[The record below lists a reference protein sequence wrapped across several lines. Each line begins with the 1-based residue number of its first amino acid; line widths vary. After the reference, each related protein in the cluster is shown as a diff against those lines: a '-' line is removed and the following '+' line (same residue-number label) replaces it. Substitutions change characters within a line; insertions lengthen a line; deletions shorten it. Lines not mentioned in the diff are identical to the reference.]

1 METATMNDVEDCED
15 LDIEDNDNE
24 DTDDDLGKE
33 EQKSR
38 FIHLRAKGYSYA
50 RIAKELK
57 VSTSTLTNWNQELQ
71 QEVSQARAMELEA
84 LQEEYFVLKEGRIR
98 LLGNQL
104 KAIQKEM
111 SGRDLSKVSTEKLM
125 DLQLRY
131 FGELK
136 AEYVVTGVR
145 NKTGIKLDSR
155 EVADQLHSVLERY
168 KTGEIDEAQAKL
180 EQNILQS
187 TLKAIEQT
195 DLAAKLERLEA
206 VIQSRR

>member
-1 METATMNDVEDCED
+1 METATMNNVEVCES
-15 LDIEDNDNE
+15 LDPEEIDTE
-24 DTDDDLGKE
+24 DTVGDLGKE

-71 QEVSQARAMELEA
+71 EQVSQARAMELEA

-98 LLGNQL
+98 LLGDQL
-104 KAIQKEM
+104 KVIRKEIC
-111 SGRDLSKVSTEKLM
+111 GRDLTNVSTEKLL

-155 EVADQLHSVLERY
+155 EVAGQLRSVLERY
-168 KTGEIDEAQAKL
+168 KAGEIDEAQTKL
-180 EQNILQS
+180 EQAILQS
-187 TLKAIEQT
+187 MLKAIEQT
-195 DLAAKLERLEA
+195 ELATKLERLEA
-206 VIQSRR
+206 VVRSRR